1 MMDEIL
7 PVITA
12 AVCVIA
18 PMLTAILL
26 VRRRMRRGEIVQV
39 TVRRV
44 DLDDAAPPTS
54 HFCHPHLRLS
64 LAGADPGDLP
74 AAPPGNFAAPGGG
87 AAGDALGPHQPP
99 PAGTALRPLLG
110 HAHSDLRLCTLRAD
124 GGRRLCGC
132 PPSVCAPAWYVLTS
146 AWGLSAFWPPYS
158 G

>member
-44 DLDDAAPPTS
+44 DLDDAAP
-54 HFCHPHLRLS
+54 
-64 LAGADPGDLP
+64 A
-74 AAPPGNFAAPGGG
+74 NV
-87 AAGDALGPHQPP
+87 
-99 PAGTALRPLLG
+99 PLL
-110 HAHSDLRLCTLRAD
+110 SPSPTPFP
-124 GGRRLCGC
+124 GRGR
-132 PPSVCAPAWYVLTS
+132 PWRSASRPAREFCRPRR
-146 AWGLSAFWPPYS
+146 G
-158 G
+158 

>member
-18 PMLTAILL
+18 PMLTAILV

-64 LAGADPGDLP
+64 LAGADPGDP
-74 AAPPGNFAAPGGG
+74 SAPPT
-87 AAGDALGPHQPP
+87 GDPSAY
-99 PAGTALRPLLG
+99 
-110 HAHSDLRLCTLRAD
+110 
-124 GGRRLCGC
+124 GR
-132 PPSVCAPAWYVLTS
+132 
-146 AWGLSAFWPPYS
+146 
-158 G
+158 